1 MCKKCTSNFYINT
14 KNVQTVQNL
23 YKVQTKNG
31 LKLEMCFCIQTMY
44 KLYKTYTTSSLK
56 LHLYVFCTYTQCT
69 NYKKCI
75 PMLIES
81 YMQLLMYVFCI
92 CNNPI
97 FFTFQIFASTMMP
110 SSILFY
116 NFVKFQDQYFH
127 TQKDSFSINLFQF

>member
-44 KLYKTYTTSSLK
+44 KLHKTYTTSSLK

-69 NYKKCI
+69 NYTKCI

-97 FFTFQIFASTMMP
+97 FLNFCINNDAIFH
-110 SSILFY
+110 SIL
-116 NFVKFQDQYFH
+116 QLCEI
-127 TQKDSFSINLFQF
+127 SGPIFSYSKRFI